1 MALSQLVKLA
11 DIKVRFMSAPKGLET
26 IFSMMHAGNKKIKR
40 AAMSV
45 MRNLCTND
53 STNALV
59 IARGGLRHLFGMLQK
74 GLLVRSDYDIKST
87 AAEVIR
93 NIANSNVNR
102 ELLMDSHVMRLCASW
117 PPRAWPYWPC

>member
-53 STNALV
+53 HDIFDRPRRA
-59 IARGGLRHLFGMLQK
+59 RHLFGMLQK
-74 GLLVRSDYDIKST
+74 GLLVRSDYDIK
-87 AAEVIR
+87 R
-93 NIANSNVNR
+93 R
-102 ELLMDSHVMRLCASW
+102 PLKSW
-117 PPRAWPYWPC
+117 